1 MGSGE
6 TTRVHEVAEGGWT
19 VGVAGRGREVTGQ
32 EREKGGRVVL
42 MELGLSEKVCDSIK
56 SNRQCENTGLGV
68 GPANK

>member
-1 MGSGE
+1 MYMMLRRG
-6 TTRVHEVAEGGWT
+6 
-19 VGVAGRGREVTGQ
+19 VGLLELLGKGREVTGQ

-42 MELGLSEKVCDSIK
+42 MVLGLSEKACDSIK